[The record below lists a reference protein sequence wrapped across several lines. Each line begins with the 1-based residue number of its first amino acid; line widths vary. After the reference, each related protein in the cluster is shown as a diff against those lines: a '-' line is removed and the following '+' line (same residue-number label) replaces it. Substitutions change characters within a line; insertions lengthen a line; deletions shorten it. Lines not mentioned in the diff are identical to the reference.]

1 MLCSKASKHP
11 LGNDLVEVETH
22 PKSLEY
28 IKQVSKCSPNEAKMA
43 FWDPLGIFS
52 ALSSIQDR
60 TRSKKVRKKS
70 PNMEAFW
77 SSFGPM
83 CAGAMWDS
91 YGGPSG
97 QKEHPEGI
105 QDKFCTHL
113 KNSKFLR
120 VFDGFGGSRL
130 PSGAQNGGLEGL
142 RGATWGSLGDFGE
155 AFLHLFYA

>member
-11 LGNDLVEVETH
+11 LGNDSVEVETH
-22 PKSLEY
+22 PKSLKY
-28 IKQVSKCSPNEAKMA
+28 IKKMPECSPNEAKIA
-43 FWDPLGIFS
+43 FWDPLGTFS

-60 TRSKKVRKKS
+60 TRPKKGRKKS
-70 PNMEAFW
+70 SKMEAFW

-83 CAGAMWDS
+83 CAKWELICRTN
-91 YGGPSG
+91 G

-113 KNSKFLR
+113 KNIKILI
-120 VFDGFGGSRL
+120 VFDGFWRSRL

-155 AFLHLFYA
+155 AFLHFFCA